1 LQKGDIIMEERPSL
15 SNGFAANAHSMGLR
29 MTAQRAA
36 VIRVIDETE
45 VHLDAEMI
53 WKRAKAYDPN
63 INLATVYRTL
73 FVLKDMGLIDQRYFA
88 RKHKREVYE
97 SARKPEHYHFTC
109 KDCGEVFEFETDKIT
124 KLRVDL
130 ETEFGWRMSHNCLCF
145 EGYCTDCAKEKN
157 TTQ

>member
-1 LQKGDIIMEERPSL
+1 MEERPSL
-15 SNGFAANAHSMGLR
+15 SNGFAATAHSMGLR

-36 VIRVIDETE
+36 IIRVIDESE

-53 WKRAKAYDPN
+53 WNRARAYDPN

-73 FVLKDMGLIDQRYFA
+73 FVLKDMGLVDQRYFA
-88 RKHKREVYE
+88 RMHKREIYE

-109 KDCGEVFEFETDKIT
+109 KACGEVLEFQTEQIV

-130 ETEFGWRMSHNCLCF
+130 ETEFGWKMSHSCLCF
-145 EGYCTDCAKEKN
+145 EGLCAKCAE
-157 TTQ
+157 TD